1 MTNGGTGPYKGKILL
16 MNQGRGD
23 LPANMVLVD
32 PEDPSNVVS
41 VFLFWFYDKTFPD
54 ERTVFC
60 QTVLL
65 DNYYGRQFISLND
78 VKVHSSGEIFF
89 TDVP

>member
-41 VFLFWFYDKTFPD
+41 ACLSDFAVGIFLMN
-54 ERTVFC
+54 ERSFVRRFC
-60 QTVLL
+60 WTITT
-65 DNYYGRQFISLND
+65 DDSL
-78 VKVHSSGEIFF
+78 SL
-89 TDVP
+89 